1 MFTRYIWTLPQEV
14 QCEILHKLL
23 LAGIEGEDLERAMD
37 GRVCDLED
45 TIDIR
50 DWR

>member
-1 MFTRYIWTLPQEV
+1 MSTTYIWMLPQQV
-14 QCEILHKLL
+14 QQEIIAALL
-23 LAGIEGEDLERAMD
+23 IAGIDGDDLERALD